1 MLRGDFDP
9 PYTLQEGNDEMKS
22 NRWKRNL
29 PLHLMI
35 IPGVILI
42 FLFAYIPM
50 GGIAMAFQKF
60 IPNRGLFGSEW
71 VGFANFVYMINMP
84 DIYDVVRNT
93 VLIAMS
99 KIVLGQFV
107 AIMAALLLN
116 EMRNRKVVRTVQTL
130 IYMPHFLSWVILGG
144 ILVDVLSTN
153 GGIVNQLLGV
163 FGIEPIFF
171 LGSNSWFPITLIA
184 SDIWK
189 EFGFSTIIYLAALTS
204 INPSLYEAAYIDGA
218 NRWKQ
223 TLHITLPG
231 IGPIVVLLA
240 LLSLGN
246 VLNAGFEQVFM
257 LYSPQVYRSGD
268 IIDTMV
274 YRIGFQDFQYGVST
288 AVNLFKSVISMVL
301 IIISYRLVNKI
312 ANYRI
317 F

>member
-1 MLRGDFDP
+1 
-9 PYTLQEGNDEMKS
+9 MKS

-84 DIYDVVRNT
+84 DIYDVVKNT
-93 VLIAMS
+93 VIIAMS
-99 KIVLGQFV
+99 KIVLGQIA

-116 EMRNRKVVRTVQTL
+116 EMRNIKVVRTVQTL

-301 IIISYRLVNKI
+301 IIISYRLVYKI

>member
-1 MLRGDFDP
+1 MS
-9 PYTLQEGNDEMKS
+9 PYTLQEGNDEMNIK
-22 NRWKRNL
+22 RWRRNL

-35 IPGVILI
+35 IPGVILV
-42 FLFAYIPM
+42 FLFAYVPM
-50 GGIAMAFQKF
+50 IGIVMAFQKF

-71 VGFANFVYMINMP
+71 VGFTNFIYMINMP
-84 DIYDVVRNT
+84 DIYDVVKNT
-93 VLIAMS
+93 LFIALF
-99 KIVLGQFV
+99 KIILGQIV
-107 AIMAALLLN
+107 AIITALLLN
-116 EMRNRKVVRTVQTL
+116 EMRNKLAVRSIQTM

-144 ILVDVLSTN
+144 VLVDVLSTN
-153 GGIVNQLLGV
+153 GGIVNQFLGL
-163 FGIEPIFF
+163 FGSEPIFF
-171 LGSNSWFPITLIA
+171 LGSNSWFPITLIV
-184 SDIWK
+184 SDVWK
-189 EFGFSTIIYLAALTS
+189 EFGFATIIYLAALTS

-268 IIDTMV
+268 IIDTLV
-274 YRIGFQDFQYGVST
+274 YRIGFQDYQYGVST

-301 IIISYRLVNKI
+301 IVVSYRLVYRI

>member
-1 MLRGDFDP
+1 
-9 PYTLQEGNDEMKS
+9 MKS

-116 EMRNRKVVRTVQTL
+116 EMRNRRVVRTVQTL

-204 INPSLYEAAYIDGA
+204 INPTLYEAAYIDGA

-301 IIISYRLVNKI
+301 IIISYRLVYKI

>member
-1 MLRGDFDP
+1 
-9 PYTLQEGNDEMKS
+9 MKS

-116 EMRNRKVVRTVQTL
+116 EMRNRRVVRTVQTL

-301 IIISYRLVNKI
+301 IIISYRLVYKI

>member
-1 MLRGDFDP
+1 
-9 PYTLQEGNDEMKS
+9 MKS

-93 VLIAMS
+93 LLIAMS
-99 KIVLGQFV
+99 KIVLGQIV

-116 EMRNRKVVRTVQTL
+116 EMRNRRVVRTVQTL

-171 LGSNSWFPITLIA
+171 LGSNSWFPVTLIA

-301 IIISYRLVNKI
+301 IIISYRLVYKI